1 MNVFF
6 AVPAVVVRSQVP
18 FQITKEEQWAVEE
31 DPMRPGTIRTKIPK
45 TAETER
51 PVFGVNGFR
60 CGVFQVAVA
69 IVSVKT
75 FESEGSPL

>member
-31 DPMRPGTIRTKIPK
+31 DPMRPGKIPK